1 MIVDGDRVIHDS
13 WAIAEYLEA
22 TYTTRPCLVERMAHY
37 RFITDWLETVL
48 YPEIFRVVAI
58 TR

>member
-13 WAIAEYLEA
+13 WAIAEYLED

-37 RFITDWLETVL
+37 PGLSL
-48 YPEIFRVVAI
+48 MG
-58 TR
+58 